1 VELYIANTDSQ
12 YVYLY
17 ADADI
22 NNSLELLAKTIENF
36 EAEIEDKLFAI
47 WQGIAIRQV
56 EDDFW
61 GHPVPLDLIHAIGFS
76 SMAMPDFLEFV
87 GNLNDPT
94 LEFVPSSIPTI
105 RLEGFQLGILLFG
118 LRQAQFF

>member
-1 VELYIANTDSQ
+1 
-12 YVYLY
+12 
-17 ADADI
+17 
-22 NNSLELLAKTIENF
+22 LAKTISSL

-61 GHPVPLDLIHAIGFS
+61 GHPVPLNLIHQMGFS
-76 SMAMPDFLEFV
+76 SIPISEFLGFL

-94 LEFVPSSIPTI
+94 LEFVPSSKHNNYIIGGVSAWYITF
-105 RLEGFQLGILLFG
+105 R
-118 LRQAQFF
+118 A